1 MILIQLPT
9 IFDVDKIEKEISE
22 LNTKLSD
29 PNVYSS
35 VSTSL
40 SISKKIKQ
48 LDTSIAQYKIV
59 RDKIHDVSENMDMIV
74 ELDDE
79 ALLGDLRKQID
90 SLLAETQNL
99 FLVTLLNGKF
109 DNNNA
114 IIKIHSGAGGTESC
128 DWVSMLYRMYMGYA
142 TKHGLKATVLDSI
155 EGDGAGYKSISFM
168 LSGEYAYGYLRGEMG
183 VHRLIRISP
192 FDANKRRHTSFASVE
207 VMPEIDDD
215 VEVNINPQDLR
226 IDTYRSSGAGGQHIN
241 TTDSAIRITHIPTNT
256 VVTCQSERSQLQ
268 NKETAMRMLKSKLY
282 MLELE
287 QKKKESMAMKG
298 EAKKIEWG
306 SQIRSYV
313 LCPYTMCK
321 DARTGCET
329 SNVDGVL
336 AGNLDNFII
345 EYLKYDKDN

>member
-1 MILIQLPT
+1 
-9 IFDVDKIEKEISE
+9 
-22 LNTKLSD
+22 
-29 PNVYSS
+29 
-35 VSTSL
+35 
-40 SISKKIKQ
+40 
-48 LDTSIAQYKIV
+48 
-59 RDKIHDVSENMDMIV
+59 
-74 ELDDE
+74 
-79 ALLGDLRKQID
+79 
-90 SLLAETQNL
+90 
-99 FLVTLLNGKF
+99 
-109 DNNNA
+109 
-114 IIKIHSGAGGTESC
+114 
-128 DWVSMLYRMYMGYA
+128 
-142 TKHGLKATVLDSI
+142 
-155 EGDGAGYKSISFM
+155 
-168 LSGEYAYGYLRGEMG
+168 
-183 VHRLIRISP
+183 
-192 FDANKRRHTSFASVE
+192 
-207 VMPEIDDD
+207 MPEIDDD